1 MAPNWWTIGI
11 QSIWKICSTPSSKF
25 STRLEYSFTYLSSHH
40 SSNYLTDIAHFMIGV
55 IKRFAI
61 KFGFWSLQE
70 EMTRGLILWQ
80 RHNVEI
86 VTAPSF
92 DEEETKQLLGSIPAG
107 MKSDALLPWLQ
118 LVLPSL
124 VQFDPD
130 RISLVVEWIV
140 QKAALAIKSIIAHL
154 SLNSILLK
162 MAHHSVFSSK
172 KYYFHSRIALT
183 LMGPRIVGLLFEIIG
198 F

>member
-1 MAPNWWTIGI
+1 
-11 QSIWKICSTPSSKF
+11 
-25 STRLEYSFTYLSSHH
+25 
-40 SSNYLTDIAHFMIGV
+40 
-55 IKRFAI
+55 
-61 KFGFWSLQE
+61 
-70 EMTRGLILWQ
+70 MTRGLILWQ

-140 QKAALAIKSIIAHL
+140 QKAASVIPPFNFFLINKPTVGLAVISLGNCWRLTGCNDVATHINIAEHYSIYYTKHCSLCYVVQLYKSIL
-154 SLNSILLK
+154 TYSIQLAWNLA
-162 MAHHSVFSSK
+162 MSFDERC
-172 KYYFHSRIALT
+172 SR
-183 LMGPRIVGLLFEIIG
+183 G
-198 F
+198 